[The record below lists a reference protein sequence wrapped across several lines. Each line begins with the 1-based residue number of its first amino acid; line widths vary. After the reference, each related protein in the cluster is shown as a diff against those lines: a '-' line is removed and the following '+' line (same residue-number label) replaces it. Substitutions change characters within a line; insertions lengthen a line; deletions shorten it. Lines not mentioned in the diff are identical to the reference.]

1 MSSHPTSPNKHKV
14 VARIVAGIIIL
25 AAVALVLFYQSKN
38 SPLSEDAMLQA
49 DVVHI
54 STPVPGRVEAF
65 HVVENGKVKR
75 GELLFSLDPTVYRLR
90 VEQAEAELKVAMA
103 AQEAKRR
110 QIEAERSN
118 LTVANE
124 QVERAL
130 SNLSLTEKTLER
142 LIPLNKKGY
151 VTTQQVDDA
160 RTLHRDAQVS
170 LRQAQAQ
177 AQAADSL
184 VGNMDAADALV
195 QVSQSALA
203 IARRALADTNVYAPH
218 DGLVVGLSVSSGEY
232 VAPDQ
237 SLFTLINS
245 EQWYATAFF
254 RETDLMDV
262 RPNACALV
270 YALADP
276 SVKIRG
282 KVDSIGWGISSV
294 DMIDLPRT
302 LPIVQ
307 KSLNWVRVAQ
317 RFPVR
322 VRLENA
328 PENLLRVGASA
339 VVVVKKHDDDC

>member
-1 MSSHPTSPNKHKV
+1 MSHPISSNKHKI
-14 VARIVAGIIIL
+14 VARLVAAIIIV
-25 AAVALVLFYQSKN
+25 AAVALVLYYYWQN

-49 DVVHI
+49 DVVNI
-54 STPVPGRVEAF
+54 STPVPGRVEKF
-65 HVVENGKVKR
+65 YVVENGRVKR
-75 GELLFSLDPTVYRLR
+75 GDLLYTLDPTVYRLR
-90 VEQAEAELKVAMA
+90 VEQAEAELKSAMA
-103 AQEAKRR
+103 ARDAKRR
-110 QIEAERSN
+110 QIEAERAN

-130 SNLSLTEKTLER
+130 SNLNLTEKTLER
-142 LIPLNKKGY
+142 LIPLNKKGF

-177 AQAADSL
+177 ARAAESL
-184 VGNMDAADALV
+184 VGNLEAADALV

-203 IARRALADTNVYAPH
+203 IAQRALADTQARAPH

-237 SLFTLINS
+237 SLFTLINT

-254 RETDLMDV
+254 RETELMELK
-262 RPNACALV
+262 PNACALV

-276 SVKIRG
+276 SVIIKG
-282 KVDSIGWGISSV
+282 KVDSIGWGVNST
-294 DMIDLPRT
+294 DMIELPRI
-302 LPIVQ
+302 LPVVQ

-322 VRLENA
+322 VRLGDA